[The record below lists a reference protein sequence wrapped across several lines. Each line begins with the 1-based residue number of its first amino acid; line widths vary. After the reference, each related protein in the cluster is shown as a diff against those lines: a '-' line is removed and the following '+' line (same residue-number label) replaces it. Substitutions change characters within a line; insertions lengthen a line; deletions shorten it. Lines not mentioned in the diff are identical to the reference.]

1 MRPRWQDIIVIII
14 VITTTLFATMGCIAA
29 ITFITTT

>member
-1 MRPRWQDIIVIII
+1 MRPRWQDII